1 MKQKF
6 IRMCSIHSHSKTG
19 QTGTKD
25 IIPQSFTMIPSVQY
39 RTNSDSHKL
48 KIFVLHI
55 SLLLLNVVFY
65 FKQTIKTST
74 NINTKIPTCS
84 HDAGEF
90 ADSVAARTMGRARG

>member
-1 MKQKF
+1 
-6 IRMCSIHSHSKTG
+6 MCSIHSHSKTG
-19 QTGTKD
+19 QTETKD
-25 IIPQSFTMIPSVQY
+25 IIPQSFTMIQY

-48 KIFVLHI
+48 KIFVI
-55 SLLLLNVVFY
+55 SLLLLRRILFY